1 MAARVAV
8 VGAGPNGLSIAAH
21 LNARGLQPLVFGK
34 TMQFWRDSMPAGM
47 KLKSDGFASNFSEP
61 SGRFTLKT
69 FCEAHRLPYGDMNA
83 PIPLET
89 YIAYGEAFQQRF
101 APQVDDRFVKNITRK
116 GEGFSLELEDGTA
129 VEAGQVVIATG
140 LGAFANIPAPLTHI
154 SAERLSHSSAVS
166 DCARFAGKRVL
177 VVGAGAS
184 ATDVAASMVK
194 AGAEVFLVCRD
205 RTLEYIDGGKTR
217 SWWRRLL
224 APDTSVGP
232 GWKRVFITK
241 FPNLFALAPDW
252 LRVYI
257 VDNML
262 GPSPAWF
269 VRPDIEGRIRV
280 LPAREI
286 LGARENANGVD
297 VELGRVGA
305 QIEYFRA
312 DHIVVGTGYQADIH
326 RLPMLSPELLGEIT
340 LIEGSPRLSATFE
353 SSVSG
358 LYFTGA
364 LAAYTF
370 GPMLRFVCGAEF
382 AARRIAAAL
391 DLRALTH
398 SPTAPVAPTIIRLA
412 RP

>member
-34 TMQFWRDSMPAGM
+34 TMEFWRDSMPAGM

-61 SGRFTLKT
+61 SGRFTLKA
-69 FCEAHRLPYGDMNA
+69 FCEAHRLPYADMNE
-83 PIPLET
+83 PIPLDT

-101 APQVDDRFVKNITRK
+101 APQVDSRYVKTVTRN
-116 GEGFSLELEDGTA
+116 GEGFSLELEDGTVA
-129 VEAGQVVIATG
+129 EADDVVIATG
-140 LGAFANIPAPLTHI
+140 LSSFAHVPAPLAHI
-154 SAERLSHSSAVS
+154 SGERLSHSSAIS
-166 DCARFAGKRVL
+166 DCSRFAGKRL
-177 VVGAGAS
+177 LIVGAGAS

-205 RTLEYIDGGKTR
+205 RTLEYVEGGKTR

-224 APDTSVGP
+224 APNTPVGP
-232 GWKRVFITK
+232 GWKRVFITT
-241 FPNLFALAPDW
+241 FPNLFALFPDW
-252 LRVYI
+252 LRVFI

-269 VRPDIEGRIRV
+269 VRPEIEGRIRV

-286 LGARENANGVD
+286 LGARENASGVD
-297 VELGRVGA
+297 IELGRVGA

-312 DHIVVGTGYQADIH
+312 DHIVAATGYRPDIH
-326 RLPMLSPELLGEIT
+326 RLPMLSPELLAEVT

-353 SSVSG
+353 SSASG

-364 LAAYTF
+364 SAAYTF
-370 GPMLRFVCGAEF
+370 GPMLRFVCGADF

-391 DLRALTH
+391 DLRALSQVPST
-398 SPTAPVAPTIIRLA
+398 PVAPRIIRLA